1 MKPVLTIKTV
11 TLRAADLGPKNP
23 LPSVLPVLNVQTQKS
38 PALGEEDEI
47 FFDIGK
53 IRTIYPYTQQN
64 LYGRELREKEFRAA
78 VLENDFLKA
87 TFLPELGGR
96 LWSLYDKTAGR
107 ELLYVNDC
115 IRLCNLALRNAWFSG
130 GVEWNIG
137 MIGHSPFTCAP
148 LFTETLEADDSTP
161 VLRMYE
167 YERLRNVTY
176 QMDFSLPQDSRFLLC
191 RMRIVNLNRT
201 TVPMYWWSNIAVP
214 EQEGGRVIV
223 PAEASYYSFWNTIG
237 KIRMPYRGKREVS
250 YPTHTECSMD
260 YFYITEDKR
269 QKYIAAVGPDGYGL
283 LQTSTSRLK
292 GRKLFVWGQGQGGR
306 NWQHFLTDQA
316 GSYAEIQAGLGR
328 TQYECLPMPPL
339 AAWEWEE
346 AYGAIQVGE
355 TALHGPWEEA
365 RREVAAR
372 VEALMPEE
380 QLETRLAADKRDS
393 VFRTGHPV
401 LSGSGSGGLENARRT
416 AAGEPPLS
424 EHLPFGAPGR
434 EEQHWAELLA
444 TGRMPCPPADEAP
457 QSYMVGERW
466 MHLLEASLEQDE
478 NNWYA
483 WYHYGLMTLQA
494 GEIAAAADRLGRSLS
509 LMPTAWAWYA
519 LAGCR
524 YTLGDAAGALQA
536 MREALCLR
544 PQELSLLRD
553 AFRLLSEAG
562 EYTEIRERFSSLEE
576 TLKQDGKLKF
586 YEADAC
592 AHTGNPA
599 AAEAILQ
606 ENGGLI
612 IPDIREGETSL
623 TNLWLYLEEQKCRR
637 EGRAADQATAEVPP
651 RWDFR
656 MGNAEE

>member
-1 MKPVLTIKTV
+1 
-11 TLRAADLGPKNP
+11 
-23 LPSVLPVLNVQTQKS
+23 
-38 PALGEEDEI
+38 
-47 FFDIGK
+47 
-53 IRTIYPYTQQN
+53 
-64 LYGRELREKEFRAA
+64 
-78 VLENDFLKA
+78 
-87 TFLPELGGR
+87 
-96 LWSLYDKTAGR
+96 
-107 ELLYVNDC
+107 
-115 IRLCNLALRNAWFSG
+115 
-130 GVEWNIG
+130 
-137 MIGHSPFTCAP
+137 
-148 LFTETLEADDSTP
+148 
-161 VLRMYE
+161 
-167 YERLRNVTY
+167 
-176 QMDFSLPQDSRFLLC
+176 
-191 RMRIVNLNRT
+191 
-201 TVPMYWWSNIAVP
+201 
-214 EQEGGRVIV
+214 
-223 PAEASYYSFWNTIG
+223 
-237 KIRMPYRGKREVS
+237 
-250 YPTHTECSMD
+250 
-260 YFYITEDKR
+260 
-269 QKYIAAVGPDGYGL
+269 
-283 LQTSTSRLK
+283 
-292 GRKLFVWGQGQGGR
+292 
-306 NWQHFLTDQA
+306 
-316 GSYAEIQAGLGR
+316 
-328 TQYECLPMPPL
+328 
-339 AAWEWEE
+339 
-346 AYGAIQVGE
+346 
-355 TALHGPWEEA
+355 
-365 RREVAAR
+365 
-372 VEALMPEE
+372 
-380 QLETRLAADKRDS
+380 
-393 VFRTGHPV
+393 
-401 LSGSGSGGLENARRT
+401 
-416 AAGEPPLS
+416 
-424 EHLPFGAPGR
+424 
-434 EEQHWAELLA
+434 
-444 TGRMPCPPADEAP
+444 
-457 QSYMVGERW
+457 